1 MGVDGGG
8 GVEEGMMLAR
18 RSESVDLG
26 SCRDVLA
33 CSWVTGGADPSGW
46 FHAGVNGRLQKSRAV
61 RVMASCT

>member
-46 FHAGVNGRLQKSRAV
+46 FQAGVKWAFAEVEGGEGEDG
-61 RVMASCT
+61 